1 MYLCLCVRE
10 WEGLCIKDLYV
21 GAWVEDFCVV
31 HIFCMIQNFCVVY
44 KWVLVLLSNFWSGH
58 KVSIREWIFTVNWLN
73 VPGLILVCIQSIW
86 NDFCEK
92 KIFFFILLFTFFSFF
107 VCFQIYPLFSAPF
120 LWKYYVWIVEGI
132 QIFWVG
138 SKICLGAFK
147 NLFIFG
153 NIPLNYRFGVIF
165 VTVYANVTKL
175 WFIKVFATSKYYLEF
190 IQWQQQH
197 ISSNIFNTLNLWQT
211 FKRKLKV

>member
-1 MYLCLCVRE
+1 MCVYKFVYLCLCVRE

-58 KVSIREWIFTVNWLN
+58 KVSIRERIFTVNWLN

-92 KIFFFILLFTFFSFF
+92 KFFFSFF
-107 VCFQIYPLFSAPF
+107 FSLSFLFLFVFKFTLYF
-120 LWKYYVWIVEGI
+120 LLH
-132 QIFWVG
+132 
-138 SKICLGAFK
+138 SC
-147 NLFIFG
+147 G
-153 NIPLNYRFGVIF
+153 NIMCGLWREFKFFELVRRFVSGP
-165 VTVYANVTKL
+165 
-175 WFIKVFATSKYYLEF
+175 SKTYLFLE
-190 IQWQQQH
+190 
-197 ISSNIFNTLNLWQT
+197 T
-211 FKRKLKV
+211 FHLIIDLELSLLLFMLMLQNFGL